1 MGHSVAVLSNGDV
14 FGWGGARKGQL
25 GDSLK
30 GRKIVWSPTKVEG
43 IPFRATGAVC
53 GREFT
58 VVFGRREAGE
68 FVVLGDR
75 ANRWGV
81 MDVPSLNGRG
91 YKDIGASWHD
101 IYVHVVQG
109 AEKSASL
116 VAWGRNDRGQ
126 LPPPGLPEPVKIAV
140 GSEHVLALLDGGEA
154 VTFGWGEHGNCGP
167 DTDESGNVSGTYNVV
182 SLPDSVRVGAKI
194 VGVGAGCA
202 TSWLIVE

>member
-1 MGHSVAVLSNGDV
+1 
-14 FGWGGARKGQL
+14 
-25 GDSLK
+25 
-30 GRKIVWSPTKVEG
+30 
-43 IPFRATGAVC
+43 
-53 GREFT
+53 
-58 VVFGRREAGE
+58 
-68 FVVLGDR
+68 
-75 ANRWGV
+75 

-91 YKDIGASWHD
+91 YKDIGASWHG
-101 IYVHVVQG
+101 IYVHVVLG

-140 GSEHVLALLDGGEA
+140 GSEHVLALLEGGEA